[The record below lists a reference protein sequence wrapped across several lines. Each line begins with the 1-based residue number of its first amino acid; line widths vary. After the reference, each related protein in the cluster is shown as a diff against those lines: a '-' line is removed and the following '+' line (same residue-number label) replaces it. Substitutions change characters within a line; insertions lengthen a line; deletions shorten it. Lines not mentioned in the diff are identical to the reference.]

1 MESPD
6 TSQNRPLTSDTINY
20 LIDEQGCQTL
30 SMIDQGCIN
39 NEDITRLSLI
49 SNDCLEVKIPL
60 LITLGLITDC
70 GKESNEYTITKTGKT
85 FLREVTGWHV

>member
-6 TSQNRPLTSDTINY
+6 TSQNRPLTIDTINY
-20 LIDEQGCQTL
+20 LIGEQGRQAL
-30 SMIDQGCIN
+30 RLIDQGCVTN
-39 NEDITRLSLI
+39 VDITRLSSI
-49 SNDCLEVKIPL
+49 SNDCLKVKIPL

-70 GKESNEYTITKTGKT
+70 GTESNEYSITDAGKT